1 MCSWKSYGD
10 QEAGVCRKI
19 LIIELGCRVLFC
31 MDGVGFCF
39 LTRRMRVCVHINSN
53 ARAEH
58 QDLLLLFVLIIGID
72 DPTVGECLGVYS
84 VIVY

>member
-1 MCSWKSYGD
+1 MSSIVLHGW
-10 QEAGVCRKI
+10 CRF
-19 LIIELGCRVLFC
+19 LLF
-31 MDGVGFCF
+31 GKAYA
-39 LTRRMRVCVHINSN
+39 CVYINAN

-58 QDLLLLFVLIIGID
+58 QDLLLLFVLIIDID